1 MTTTKSDAPTP
12 MLSVAEARAAV
23 LAEISTLGAERVAI
37 TEALGR
43 VLAESI
49 TAPADIPSRDNTAM
63 DGFAVRAADVETAS
77 PDAPVILE
85 VVETLAAGYVA
96 ERAVG
101 PGQAMRIM
109 TGAPIPD
116 GADAVV
122 MVEYTESEADRV
134 RVSRSVKPGQ
144 HVRRRG
150 EDVRMGVTVLTQGID
165 LGAGEIGVMASVRR
179 PFVRVGRRPTV
190 AIVSTGDELVEV
202 GTEPGPGQIVN
213 SNAFSLS
220 SLAREAGAVS
230 IVLPIA
236 RDSLDEIV
244 GALGEA
250 SAADVVIA
258 SGGVSVGE
266 FDFVKAALDQLGAEL
281 RFWRVAMKPGKPVV
295 FASLAGKPFFGLPGN
310 PVSCMVGFHLFV
322 QPALRRMMG
331 VPDDRLMRPVVD
343 AVLANDVRS
352 SGDRPNYQRA
362 VVSWREG
369 RLVAATKPA
378 QGSGVLSSM
387 VGANGLV
394 LVQEGTRQIAAG
406 EQVTV
411 QLIGDL
417 V

>member
-1 MTTTKSDAPTP
+1 MSANVGDAPAP

-23 LAEISTLGAERVAI
+23 LAEISVLGAERVALPD
-37 TEALGR
+37 ALGR
-43 VLAESI
+43 VLAEAI
-49 TAPADIPSRDNTAM
+49 TAPADIPSRANTAM
-63 DGFAVRAADVETAS
+63 DGFAVRAGDVESAS
-77 PDAPVILE
+77 EESPITLD
-85 VVETLAAGYVA
+85 VVATLAAGYVA
-96 ERAVG
+96 DRDVG
-101 PGQAMRIM
+101 PGQAIRIM
-109 TGAPIPD
+109 TGAPMPD

-122 MVEYTESEADRV
+122 MVEYTESEGDRV
-134 RVSRSVKPGQ
+134 RISRSVRPGQ

-150 EDVRMGVTVLTQGID
+150 EDVREGDTVLSSGIE
-165 LGAGEIGVMASVRR
+165 LGAGEIGVLASVRR

-202 GTEPGPGQIVN
+202 GTDPGPGQIVN

-220 SLAREAGAVS
+220 SLAREAGAAP

-236 RDSLDEIV
+236 RDSLDEISR
-244 GALGEA
+244 ALGEA

-266 FDFVKAALDQLGAEL
+266 FDYVKAALDALGAEL

-362 VVSWREG
+362 VVAWSDG
-369 RLVAATKPA
+369 RLIATTKPA

-394 LVQEGTRQIAAG
+394 LVPEGTRQIAAG
-406 EQVTV
+406 ERVAV

>member
-1 MTTTKSDAPTP
+1 MSVPSGDAPSP

-23 LAEISTLGAERVAI
+23 LVEISVLGAERVALPD
-37 TEALGR
+37 ALGR
-43 VLAESI
+43 VLAEAI
-49 TAPADIPSRDNTAM
+49 TAPGDIPSRANTAM
-63 DGFAVRAADVETAS
+63 DGFAVRAEDVATAS
-77 PDAPVILE
+77 PESPVTLD
-85 VVETLAAGYVA
+85 VVATLAAGYVSD
-96 ERAVG
+96 RAVG
-101 PGQAMRIM
+101 PGQAVRIM

-116 GADAVV
+116 GADAIV
-122 MVEYTESEADRV
+122 MVEYTESEGERV
-134 RVSRSVKPGQ
+134 RIARSARPGQ

-150 EDVRMGVTVLTQGID
+150 EDVREGDTVLEPGIA
-165 LGAGEIGVMASVRR
+165 LGAGEIGVLASVRR

-202 GTEPGPGQIVN
+202 GSEPGPGQIVN

-220 SLAREAGAVS
+220 SLAREAGA
-230 IVLPIA
+230 IPTILPIA
-236 RDSLDEIV
+236 RDSLAEIAR
-244 GALGEA
+244 ALGEA
-250 SAADVVIA
+250 SSADVILA

-266 FDFVKAALDQLGAEL
+266 FDYVKAALDELGAEL

-331 VPDDRLMRPVVD
+331 APDDRLMRPVVD

-362 VVSWREG
+362 VVTWRDG
-369 RLVAATKPA
+369 GLVATTKPA

-394 LVQEGTRQIAAG
+394 LVPEGTRQIATG
-406 EQVTV
+406 ERVTV